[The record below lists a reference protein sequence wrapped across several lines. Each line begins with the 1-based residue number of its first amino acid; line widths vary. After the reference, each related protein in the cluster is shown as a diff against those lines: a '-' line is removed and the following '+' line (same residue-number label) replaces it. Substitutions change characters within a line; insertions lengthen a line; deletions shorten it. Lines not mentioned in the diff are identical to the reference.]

1 MKDLAK
7 RLDSL
12 SAILSK
18 PRFAAAF
25 AIASLV
31 LFAVYSTTANFFV
44 LGTLAPNP
52 LGLEPLTAA
61 LIALLAIGGGLLAA
75 VWLHSRLLGAKTCA
89 AGVAGG
95 SLGFL
100 SSACAYCPPLL
111 AYFLGIQSLYFLSA
125 FGTVF
130 ALASVALVYWGLYHA
145 L

>member
-1 MKDLAK
+1 MKSLPR
-7 RLDSL
+7 RLGSL

-25 AIASLV
+25 VLSSVA

-44 LGTLAPNP
+44 LGTLQLNP
-52 LGLEPLTAA
+52 LGLEPLAA
-61 LIALLAIGGGLLAA
+61 MLLTLLALGGGMLAA
-75 VWLHSRLLGAKTCA
+75 VWLHSREFGAKTCA

-100 SSACAYCPPLL
+100 SSACPVCPPLA
-111 AYFLGIQSLYFLSA
+111 AYFLGVQSLYFLSA
-125 FGTVF
+125 YGVVF
-130 ALASVALVYWGLYHA
+130 ALASVALVYYGLYQA